1 MQPLKYKWAEDLGS
15 HWISSTATVYK
26 ITQDF
31 SLTNQSEREKT
42 ESQTVWLYRHDESCR
57 VIRRR
62 LASTTRCRGAFKC
75 LGCDPFYFICI
86 MTRVHFWLWGD
97 ERENERVDH
106 WVFPCL
112 TGGQEVV
119 CVWRRQQRE
128 TKEQSSSMPQTS
140 VMLNPLRPEKQSSS
154 WMTLPPSQSDF
165 GWLQAFSAAFKTKSW
180 PRSNLCHFFC
190 P

>member
-1 MQPLKYKWAEDLGS
+1 MGRRFRKPLNKFHRHCLQNHPGFF
-15 HWISSTATVYK
+15 SSKSVW
-26 ITQDF
+26 
-31 SLTNQSEREKT
+31 ERKNWEPDCLAL
-42 ESQTVWLYRHDESCR
+42 QTWR
-57 VIRRR
+57 VIRQR
-62 LASTTRCRGAFKC
+62 LASRTRCRGAFKC
-75 LGCDPFYFICI
+75 LGCNPFYFICI

-97 ERENERVDH
+97 ERKRKSWPSSVSS
-106 WVFPCL
+106 PCL

-154 WMTLPPSQSDF
+154 WMTLAPSQSDL

-180 PRSNLCHFFC
+180 PRSNLCHFFG